1 MILDYWERRLQR
13 WMNAF
18 SDDEPD
24 LIGQELVREFDRLT
38 KKFYGMFDD
47 DLMEWSESSEICI
60 GIKSEVVKKEVYATF
75 DGPYPDNRQNDN
87 HTKAKKSKRKFESAK
102 ESSVAR
108 VDNSIESRIDRVEQ
122 DSLEDVIVSGKN
134 IKVVLQLPGNNRKE
148 DIKVVTQDDNSVS
161 ISFLNC
167 GGKRYTRTLKI
178 PYYIDFEAAKATY
191 RNGILEI
198 AFNRK

>member
-1 MILDYWERRLQR
+1 MILDYWERHVQR
-13 WMNAF
+13 WMDIF

-24 LIGQELVREFDRLT
+24 LIGQELVREFDILT
-38 KKFYGMFDD
+38 KKFYRVFDN
-47 DLMEWSESSEICI
+47 DLMKWSESSEICV
-60 GIKSEVVKKEVYATF
+60 GIKSEVVKKEIYATL
-75 DGPYPDNRQNDN
+75 DDPYPNNRRNNN

-102 ESSVAR
+102 ESSVTR
-108 VDNSIESRIDRVEQ
+108 VDNSIESMIDSVEQ
-122 DSLEDVIVSGKN
+122 ESLEDVIVSGKN
-134 IKVVLQLPGNNRKE
+134 IKLVLQLPGNNRKG

-198 AFNRK
+198 TFHKK

>member
-1 MILDYWERRLQR
+1 MILDYWERHVQR
-13 WMNAF
+13 WMDIF

-24 LIGQELVREFDRLT
+24 LIGQELVREFDILT
-38 KKFYGMFDD
+38 KKFYGIFDD
-47 DLMEWSESSEICI
+47 DLMEWSESSEICV
-60 GIKSEVVKKEVYATF
+60 GIKSEVIKKEIYTTLG
-75 DGPYPDNRQNDN
+75 GPYPDNGQNNN
-87 HTKAKKSKRKFESAK
+87 HTKAKKSKRKLESAK
-102 ESSVAR
+102 ESSATR
-108 VDNSIESRIDRVEQ
+108 VDNSIESMIDRVEQ
-122 DSLEDVIVSGKN
+122 DSLEDVIVSAKN
-134 IKVVLQLPGNNRKE
+134 IKIVLQLPGNNRKG

-198 AFNRK
+198 TFDRK